1 MKTFF
6 EEVGEGK
13 DDGLIST
20 QNQKVDPR
28 CLSVIIH
35 GFHILNLCVD
45 APFLPCHC
53 TIVWGRKGAWQR
65 GGDSLAGF
73 CRRVRCTF
81 PLHFNSRPYIATLFC
96 FPEPERGPPG
106 LRACGHARIF
116 LILGL
121 LVSFILSFFAFRWL
135 YSFESC
141 LTSLPF

>member
-1 MKTFF
+1 VKTFF
-6 EEVGEGK
+6 EEVGEDK

-20 QNQKVDPR
+20 QNKKVDPR

-35 GFHILNLCVD
+35 VFHILNLCVV

-73 CRRVRCTF
+73 SRRVRCTF
-81 PLHFNSRPYIATLFC
+81 PLHFNSRPYIAALFC

-106 LRACGHARIF
+106 PPSMQARSNFFNLVVACVIYP
-116 LILGL
+116 
-121 LVSFILSFFAFRWL
+121 VFFRF
-135 YSFESC
+135 
-141 LTSLPF
+141 SLAVQF